1 MRKPVPVVSGY
12 RVEVREGAP
21 AAVLY
26 LQANDCRFPVG
37 RPLSGDFKFCGE
49 AADFPGPYY
58 AMHARICAAPPRARR
73 RGEEYGT

>member
-12 RVEVREGAP
+12 CVEVREGAP

-37 RPLSGDFKFCGE
+37 RPNERGFKFCGE
-49 AADFPGPYY
+49 AADFPGPYC
-58 AMHARICAAPPRARR
+58 AMHSRLCSAPRR
-73 RGEEYGT
+73 R